1 MLFGFFVRIFR
12 LCEKILE
19 GLDRLVRVRLVGV
32 GVAEAAAFVAR
43 RDRRRRRRR
52 RQTSVGEKENNV
64 DMDWHQLNE
73 KLAYIK
79 MKSHGFESRYCLRFS

>member
-32 GVAEAAAFVAR
+32 AEAAAFVTR

-52 RQTSVGEKENNV
+52 RQTSVEEKENNV

-73 KLAYIK
+73 KLAFIK
-79 MKSHGFESRYCLRFS
+79 MKSHGFESHYCLRFS

>member
-52 RQTSVGEKENNV
+52 RQTSVGGNREQC
-64 DMDWHQLNE
+64 WHQLNE
-73 KLAYIK
+73 KLVYIK
-79 MKSHGFESRYCLRFS
+79 MKSQGFEFRSF